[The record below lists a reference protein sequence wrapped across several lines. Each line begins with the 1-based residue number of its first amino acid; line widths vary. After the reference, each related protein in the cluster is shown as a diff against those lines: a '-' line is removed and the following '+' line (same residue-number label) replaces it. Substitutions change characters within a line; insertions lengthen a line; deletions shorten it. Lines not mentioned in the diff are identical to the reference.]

1 MAMRRKSVDPRVE
14 RFCVAL
20 GQRIRSLRTERGIN
34 QDDFAEMVGIQ
45 RAHVGLIENA
55 KVEAR
60 VGTLLLIALA
70 LEIEVTELVRLEG

>member
-20 GQRIRSLRTERGIN
+20 GQRIRTLRTERGIN
-34 QDDFAEMVGIQ
+34 QDDFADMVGIQ
-45 RAHVGLIENA
+45 RAHVGLLENA
-55 KVEAR
+55 KVEPR

-70 LEIEVTELVRLEG
+70 LGIEVAELVQLEG

>member
-20 GQRIRSLRTERGIN
+20 GQRIRTLRMERGIN
-34 QDDFAEMVGIQ
+34 QDDFADMVGIQ
-45 RAHVGLIENA
+45 RAHVGLLENA
-55 KVEAR
+55 KVEPR

-70 LEIEVTELVRLEG
+70 LGIEVAELVQLDG